1 MLLLIC
7 TLIASLSY
15 GQNSGNGLKM
25 TSNYSSDNPEIR
37 DIMEFEG
44 IDYYKIKFEGKDL
57 IGKSYHLTVKEF
69 LNGNIVSDST
79 IINSKEI
86 PHENFQ
92 IINDSIFSMKII
104 SKLTPNKKL
113 KMNLRIGRFG
123 FEREFYTIEAG
134 NYKLRNI
141 AEESRLK
148 IGYNKKFC
156 LMAYIMPYEKA
167 NGIKSYCDVM
177 ARGNEAIN
185 WWKIFGLKHYF
196 LFELKFE

>member
-92 IINDSIFSMKII
+92 IINDSIF
-104 SKLTPNKKL
+104 
-113 KMNLRIGRFG
+113 
-123 FEREFYTIEAG
+123 
-134 NYKLRNI
+134 
-141 AEESRLK
+141 ES
-148 IGYNKKFC
+148 
-156 LMAYIMPYEKA
+156 
-167 NGIKSYCDVM
+167 
-177 ARGNEAIN
+177 
-185 WWKIFGLKHYF
+185 
-196 LFELKFE
+196 